1 MKTKAGWFVLNWFYD
16 PLKMSFI
23 TSSLIHSSSEYFIIG
38 KNNYSFSMHSTLL
51 KFSLIFSFFLENNE
65 ALTMKCVILEL
76 TMIFELIVF
85 EYSFLPISFLEISFE
100 CIVRT
105 ILLAI
110 AIKLSIFKVTS
121 IVIIIVL

>member
-23 TSSLIHSSSEYFIIG
+23 TSSLIHSSSKYFIIG

-51 KFSLIFSFFLENNE
+51 KFSFIFSAFLENNE

-76 TMIFELIVF
+76 TMIFELIIF
-85 EYSFLPISFLEISFE
+85 ENTFFSESFLEISLE
-100 CIVRT
+100 CVVRT
-105 ILLAI
+105 ILFTI
-110 AIKLSIFKVTS
+110 TIKFSIFEVAP